1 MTLVSLEKV
10 GRNFGD
16 LQVLE
21 GVSLRIEERDRVGV
35 VGDNGSGK
43 TTLARLLA
51 GVDEPDH
58 GVRNARRKLRVA
70 YGTQVPENQSGD
82 TVWSLVLQG
91 NGEFR
96 ALEDQVQALAH
107 RLEEAPEDAN
117 LLAEYGQL
125 QGAFEAGGGY
135 DRKHLCER
143 VLSGLGFREADL
155 DKDVPVLSGGERSRV
170 ALATLMT
177 QPADMLVLDEPTNH
191 LDLGG
196 IAFLEDYV
204 QRYPGAVVAVSHDRR
219 FLDNVSKTILEVEAC
234 RVARFKGNHAAYQ
247 KQRDRVLLAQ
257 SRGFRTQQEFYD
269 KEMEYIRRHMAG
281 RWHAQAKGRLKRLK
295 RLQLISRP
303 KSHKSEM
310 KLRFAGGRGLKGQS
324 MVEVEDLKAVL
335 PGGRELFAGVSFRLC
350 HGETIG
356 LLGRNGA
363 GKTTLLRM
371 LAGHLAPAGGNIQ
384 RAQRTKIGYFNQEV
398 TDLPGHG
405 SVLEALKQLAPATPD
420 KELRDHLALF
430 LFTGDEVDQAVES
443 LSGGEK
449 QRLALARLTFTD
461 YDLLCLDEPTNHLDI
476 TGREGLEEALKEY
489 SGAALVI
496 SHDRQFLE
504 AVTDRV
510 VHLADGRLRVFDGG
524 LDQCLAAL
532 AGASQQ
538 KTQKTQKTTTRQ
550 PATRTDRPT
559 ATAPGKV
566 RNPLMFQKLE
576 EEIFAMEERVET
588 LRKDM
593 ARPENYNDHRNM
605 LRLKTEET
613 ALLQQ
618 LEAAYERWEN
628 WS

>member
-1 MTLVSLEKV
+1 VTLVSLEKV

-21 GVSLRIEERDRVGV
+21 GVGLRIEERDRIGI

-43 TTLARLLA
+43 TTLARVLA
-51 GVDEPDH
+51 GIDDPDA
-58 GVRNARRKLRVA
+58 GVRNARRNLRVA
-70 YGTQVPENQSGD
+70 FGAQVPEHQAGE

-91 NGEFR
+91 EGEFR
-96 ALEDQVQALAH
+96 ALEERVRALAH
-107 RLEEAPEDAN
+107 SLEESPEDPH
-117 LLAEYGQL
+117 LLAEYGEL
-125 QGAFEAGGGY
+125 LGAFEAGGGY

-143 VLSGLGFREADL
+143 VLFGLGFREADL
-155 DKDVPVLSGGERSRV
+155 EKDVEVLSGGERSRV

-177 QPADMLVLDEPTNH
+177 RPADLLLLDEPTNH
-191 LDLGG
+191 LDLPG
-196 IAFLEDYV
+196 IAFLEDFV

-219 FLDNVSKTILEVEAC
+219 FLDNVAKTILEVDSA
-234 RVARFKGNHAAYQ
+234 RVTRFKGNHAAYQ
-247 KQRDRVLLAQ
+247 KQRDQALLAQ
-257 SRGFRTQQEFYD
+257 SRAYKTQAEFYER
-269 KEMEYIRRHMAG
+269 EMEYIRRHMAG
-281 RWHAQAKGRLKRLK
+281 RWHAQAK
-295 RLQLISRP
+295 
-303 KSHKSEM
+303 
-310 KLRFAGGRGLKGQS
+310 
-324 MVEVEDLKAVL
+324 VEVEDLRAVL
-335 PGGRELFAGVSFRLC
+335 PGGRELFSGVSFRLY
-350 HGETIG
+350 HGETMG

-371 LAGHLAPAGGNIQ
+371 MAGHLQPAGGSIK
-384 RAQRTKIGYFNQEV
+384 RAQRTKIGYFSQEV
-398 TDLPGHG
+398 TDLPVHG
-405 SVLEALKQLAPATPD
+405 SVLDALRELAPTATD

-430 LFTGDEVDQAVES
+430 LFTGDEVDHAVES

-449 QRLALARLTFTD
+449 QRLALARLTFTA

-510 VHLADGRLRVFDGG
+510 VHLADGQLQVFDGG
-524 LDQCLAAL
+524 LEQCLAAL
-532 AGASQQ
+532 AAAGQKKTRKQEVRPPKSRTGAS
-538 KTQKTQKTTTRQ
+538 
-550 PATRTDRPT
+550 AS
-559 ATAPGKV
+559 ASAPGKV

-576 EEIFAMEERVET
+576 EEIIALEERVET
-588 LRKDM
+588 LRQDM

-605 LRLKTEET
+605 QSLQAEE
-613 ALLQQ
+613 AELLQQ

>member
-1 MTLVSLEKV
+1 VTLVSLEKV
-10 GRNFGD
+10 GRSFGD

-21 GVSLRIEERDRVGV
+21 GVSLRIQEKDRIGV

-43 TTLARLLA
+43 TTLVRVLT
-51 GVDEPDH
+51 GIDQPDH
-58 GVRNARRKLRVA
+58 GVRNARRNLRVA
-70 YGTQVPENQSGD
+70 YGAQVPEGQGG

-96 ALEDQVQALAH
+96 ALEERVQSLAQQ
-107 RLEEAPEDAN
+107 LERNPEDPH
-117 LLAEYGQL
+117 LLTEYGQL

-143 VLSGLGFREADL
+143 VLFGLGFREADL
-155 DKDVPVLSGGERSRV
+155 EKDVAVLSGGERSRV
-170 ALATLMT
+170 SLASLMT

-191 LDLGG
+191 LDLSG
-196 IAFLEDYV
+196 ISFLEEYI

-219 FLDNVSKTILEVEAC
+219 FLDNFAKTILEVDSC
-234 RVARFKGNHAAYQ
+234 RVARFKGNHDAYQ
-247 KQRDRVLLAQ
+247 KQRDQALLAQ
-257 SRGFRTQQEFYD
+257 SRAYKTQREFYE

-281 RWHAQAKGRLKRLK
+281 RHHAQAKGRLKRLQ

-303 KSHKSEM
+303 KSGKTQM
-310 KLRFAGGRGLKGQS
+310 KLRFAGGRGLEGQA
-324 MVEVEDLKAVL
+324 MVEACEIKAVL
-335 PGGRELFAGVSFRLC
+335 PGGRELFADVSFRLH
-350 HGETIG
+350 HGETMG

-371 LAGHLAPAGGNIQ
+371 VAGHMEPTAGSIN
-384 RAQRTKIGYFNQEV
+384 RAQRSKIGYFSQEV
-398 TDLPGHG
+398 TDLPHHG
-405 SVLEALKQLAPATPD
+405 SVLDALRALAPTLPD
-420 KELRDHLALF
+420 RELRDHLALF
-430 LFTGDEVDQAVES
+430 LFTGDEADQAVES

-476 TGREGLEEALKEY
+476 TGRQGLEEALSAY
-489 SGAALVI
+489 TGAALVI

-504 AVTDRV
+504 TVTDRV
-510 VHLADGRLRVFDGG
+510 MHLADGRLRVFDGG
-524 LDQCLAAL
+524 LAQCLAAL

-538 KTQKTQKTTTRQ
+538 KTRKLATPARSTR
-550 PATRTDRPT
+550 PAAP
-559 ATAPGKV
+559 APGKV
-566 RNPLMFQKLE
+566 RNPLMFEKLE

-588 LRKDM
+588 LRQDM
-593 ARPENYNDHRNM
+593 ARPENYNDHGNM
-605 LRLKTEET
+605 QRLEAEEA
-613 ALLQQ
+613 ALLRE

>member
-1 MTLVSLEKV
+1 VTLVSLEKV
-10 GRNFGD
+10 SRNFGD

-21 GVSLRIEERDRVGV
+21 RVSLRVEERDRIGV

-43 TTLARLLA
+43 TTLARVLA

-58 GVRNARRKLRVA
+58 GVRNARRRLRVA
-70 YGTQVPENQSGD
+70 YGAQVPDSDSGE
-82 TVWSLVLQG
+82 TVWTLVLLG

-96 ALEDQVQALAH
+96 ALEEQVQALAH
-107 RLEEAPEDAN
+107 QLQEAPEDPH
-117 LLAEYGQL
+117 LLTEYGHL

-135 DRKHLCER
+135 DREHLCER
-143 VLSGLGFREADL
+143 VLFGLGFRETDL
-155 DKDVPVLSGGERSRV
+155 EKDIGVLSGGERSRV

-177 QPADMLVLDEPTNH
+177 QPADLLVLDEPTNH
-191 LDLGG
+191 LDLPG

-219 FLDNVSKTILEVEAC
+219 FLDNVAKTILEVEAC

-247 KQRDRVLLAQ
+247 KQRDQALIAQ
-257 SRGFRTQQEFYD
+257 SRQFKTQAEFYER
-269 KEMEYIRRHMAG
+269 EMDYIRRHMAG
-281 RWHAQAKGRLKRLK
+281 RWHAQAKGRLKRLQ
-295 RLQLISRP
+295 RLQMISRP
-303 KSHKSEM
+303 KTHKSQM
-310 KLRFAGGRGLKGQS
+310 KLRFAGGRGLQGQS
-324 MVEVEDLKAVL
+324 MVEVEDVRAVL
-335 PGGRELFAGVSFRLC
+335 PNGHELFSGVSFRLY
-350 HGETIG
+350 HGETMG

-371 LAGHLAPAGGNIQ
+371 LAAQLEPAGGSIK
-384 RAQRTKIGYFNQEV
+384 RAQRSKIGYFSQEV
-398 TDLPGHG
+398 TDLPAHG
-405 SVLEALKQLAPATPD
+405 SVLDALRQLAPAATD

-430 LFTGDEVDQAVES
+430 LFTGDEVDQSVES

-489 SGAALVI
+489 GGAALVI

-510 VHLADGRLRVFDGG
+510 VHLAEGRLQVFDGG
-524 LDQCLAAL
+524 LDQCLEAL
-532 AGASQQ
+532 AGTTQQ
-538 KTQKTQKTTTRQ
+538 KTRKPVPRTSK
-550 PATRTDRPT
+550 PAVS
-559 ATAPGKV
+559 APGKV
-566 RNPLMFQKLE
+566 RNPLMFRKLE

-588 LRKDM
+588 LREDM
-593 ARPENYNDHRNM
+593 ARPENYNDHHN
-605 LRLKTEET
+605 LQRLKAEET

-618 LEAAYERWEN
+618 LEAAYVRWEN

>member
-21 GVSLRIEERDRVGV
+21 GVGLRIEERDRIGI

-43 TTLARLLA
+43 TTLARVLA
-51 GVDEPDH
+51 GIDQPDA
-58 GVRNARRKLRVA
+58 GVRNARRNLRVA
-70 YGTQVPENQSGD
+70 FGAQVPENRTGE

-91 NGEFR
+91 DGEFR
-96 ALEDQVQALAH
+96 VLEERVRALAH
-107 RLEEAPEDAN
+107 RLEESPEDPR

-143 VLSGLGFREADL
+143 VLFGLGFRDADL
-155 DKDVPVLSGGERSRV
+155 EKDVAVLSGGERSRV

-177 QPADMLVLDEPTNH
+177 RPADLLLLDEPTNH
-191 LDLGG
+191 LDLPG
-196 IAFLEDYV
+196 IAFLEDFV
-204 QRYPGAVVAVSHDRR
+204 QRYPGAVAVVSHDRR
-219 FLDNVSKTILEVEAC
+219 FLDNVAKTILAVDSA
-234 RVARFKGNHAAYQ
+234 RVTRFKGNHAAYQ
-247 KQRDRVLLAQ
+247 KQQDQALLAQ
-257 SRGFRTQQEFYD
+257 SRAYKTQTEFYQ
-269 KEMEYIRRHMAG
+269 KEMDYIRRHMAG

-303 KSHKSEM
+303 KTQKHGM
-310 KLRFAGGRGLKGQS
+310 KLRFAGGRGLQGQS
-324 MVEVEDLKAVL
+324 MVEVQDLKAVL
-335 PGGRELFAGVSFRLC
+335 PDGRELFSGVSFRLY
-350 HGETIG
+350 HGETLG

-371 LAGHLAPAGGNIQ
+371 VAGHAEPNGGSIK
-384 RAQRTKIGYFNQEV
+384 RAQRTKIGYFSQEV
-398 TDLPGHG
+398 TDLPAHG
-405 SVLEALKQLAPATPD
+405 SVLDALRQLSPTATD

-449 QRLALARLTFTD
+449 QRLALARLTYTA

-489 SGAALVI
+489 GGAALVI

-510 VHLADGRLRVFDGG
+510 VHLADGCLKVFDGG
-524 LDQCLAAL
+524 LEQCLAAL
-532 AGASQQ
+532 ATAGQRKTRSQENRTPRSKTGAS
-538 KTQKTQKTTTRQ
+538 
-550 PATRTDRPT
+550 
-559 ATAPGKV
+559 APGKV

-576 EEIFAMEERVET
+576 EEIIALEERLET
-588 LRKDM
+588 LREAM
-593 ARPENYNDHRNM
+593 ARPENYSDHQNM
-605 LRLKTEET
+605 QRLQAEE
-613 ALLQQ
+613 AELLQQ
-618 LEAAYERWEN
+618 LETAYERWEN
-628 WS
+628 WESR